1 MSILKQDV
9 GPTNTGTLAVAGI
22 TNFAG
27 ERVFSNFVG
36 TGNFVSGGVKVGT
49 ALAIDS
55 FMSGTLA
62 EGTALGV
69 GVDGVEDLILAVM
82 GQADGMSGMSIGGNR
97 QRGVM

>member
-1 MSILKQDV
+1 MSILKEDI
-9 GPTNTGTLAVAGI
+9 GPTNAGTLAIAGI

-27 ERVFSNFVG
+27 ERVFKNFVG
-36 TGNFVSGGVKVGT
+36 TANFLSGGVKIGT

-55 FMSGTLA
+55 FMSGTVA

-82 GQADGMSGMSIGGNR
+82 GQTNGLTTMNIGGNH